1 VLVDGLVEHVRDAL
15 LDAFSFDARGLIQ
28 PVAASE
34 VVRIAQAVSGV
45 TAIELTTLCFADA
58 EQPAVQSTLVAN
70 QAHVDATS
78 GQVVPAE
85 LLLLDSDHLRVE
97 VVQ

>member
-1 VLVDGLVEHVRDAL
+1 
-15 LDAFSFDARGLIQ
+15 
-28 PVAASE
+28 
-34 VVRIAQAVSGV
+34 
-45 TAIELTTLCFADA
+45 
-58 EQPAVQSTLVAN
+58 VAN
-70 QAHVDATS
+70 QAHVGATS